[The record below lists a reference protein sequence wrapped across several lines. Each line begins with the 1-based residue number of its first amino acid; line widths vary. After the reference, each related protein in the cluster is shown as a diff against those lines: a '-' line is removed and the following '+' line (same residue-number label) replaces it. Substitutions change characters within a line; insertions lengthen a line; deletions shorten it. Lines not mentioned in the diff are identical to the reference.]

1 MEYETKAYAVRFARE
16 VAVEKVPCTHV
27 NRAPSLYNN
36 SWRTN
41 DQIKERCRVGWCQIV
56 CVLLFPF
63 SLFRQNNG
71 VKHKTFFN
79 GTLVTKERFRQY
91 SENTV
96 SVQLCRTKY
105 KIIFPKIFKFSF
117 LSSMLSSHLL
127 FTTAMFL
134 QLDYRSD
141 LGVLL
146 FFVQLFITAPDTK

>member
-1 MEYETKAYAVRFARE
+1 MEYETKAYAIRFAQE

-79 GTLVTKERFRQY
+79 GTLVTKERFRHILKILLVY
-91 SENTV
+91 SYVEPNTR
-96 SVQLCRTKY
+96 S
-105 KIIFPKIFKFSF
+105 SF
-117 LSSMLSSHLL
+117 
-127 FTTAMFL
+127 
-134 QLDYRSD
+134 QEY
-141 LGVLL
+141 
-146 FFVQLFITAPDTK
+146 

>member
-1 MEYETKAYAVRFARE
+1 MEYETKAYAIRFARE

-79 GTLVTKERFRQY
+79 GTLVTKERFRHILKILLVY
-91 SENTV
+91 SYVEPNTRA
-96 SVQLCRTKY
+96 SFQKY
-105 KIIFPKIFKFSF
+105 LSF
-117 LSSMLSSHLL
+117 LSSHQCYQVICYSQLQCSFSW
-127 FTTAMFL
+127 TTGVILVCCCFL
-134 QLDYRSD
+134 CNYS
-141 LGVLL
+141 
-146 FFVQLFITAPDTK
+146 